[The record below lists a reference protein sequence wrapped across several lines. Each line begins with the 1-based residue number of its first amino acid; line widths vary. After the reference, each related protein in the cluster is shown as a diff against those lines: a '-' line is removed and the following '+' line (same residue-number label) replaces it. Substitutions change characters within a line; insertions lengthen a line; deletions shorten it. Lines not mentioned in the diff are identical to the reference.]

1 MANIIIDYETH
12 VTHVE
17 IHMLPQNSQHT
28 TSLTKIQCAVLLS
41 MGFFNLLPEYMDSR
55 KYTKPF
61 NFNDIKSQYPQ
72 KIKALFNYFIR
83 FQQIQNTD
91 SSHLQLEVKF
101 RRNQASPTIIQEI
114 LNDQTQ
120 IQPHTYRIYDDYKN
134 IEDHSEVPQAVF
146 ANKNIGGGVLGWG
159 TIQEEIRYLICP
171 ECIIVVLLCINQP
184 MLDNESISIEG
195 AERFSNYQGYSKTFQ
210 ILDPFIDQTPKHR
223 DVNMLNIHIIAF
235 DAYNYGTHGDD
246 RRQSAKQ
253 YEYQDIER
261 EIIKLSS
268 VFKTIRDSKSD
279 KLFATGKWG
288 CGGFNGN
295 DLLNFVCSG

>member
-1 MANIIIDYETH
+1 MANIIIDYERR

-17 IHMLPQNSQHT
+17 INMLPQNSQHT

-41 MGFFNLLPEYMDSR
+41 MGFFNLLPEYMDAR
-55 KYTKPF
+55 KNIKPF

-120 IQPHTYRIYDDYKN
+120 IQPHTYRIFDGSDN
-134 IEDHSEVPQAVF
+134 IEDHHAVPQAVF
-146 ANKNIGGGVLGWG
+146 ANKHIGGGVLGWG

-184 MLDNESISIEG
+184 MTDNESNRIEG
-195 AERFSNYQGYSKTFQ
+195 AERFSNYQGYEKTFQ
-210 ILDPFIDQTPKHR
+210 ILGPFNDQTPKHC
-223 DVNMLNIHIIAF
+223 DENMLNIFVIAF
-235 DAYNYGTHGDD
+235 HAYNYGAHGDD
-246 RRQSAKQ
+246 RCQS
-253 YEYQDIER
+253 
-261 EIIKLSS
+261 
-268 VFKTIRDSKSD
+268 
-279 KLFATGKWG
+279 
-288 CGGFNGN
+288 N
-295 DLLNFVCSG
+295 D